1 MNMPTNTFTKNAL
14 QQNSPGQ
21 LLAAGTLSFFGAA
34 GTVTGSKYLL
44 KAKNKRILIDC
55 GLFQG
60 FKQLRLR
67 NWAPFPFD
75 VRKLDAVVLTHAH
88 IDHSGALPL
97 LAKQGYSGP
106 VYCTEATRELCEIML
121 PDAAH
126 LQEEEANYAN
136 RHAFSKHSPALPL
149 YTAEDANRSLALLKP
164 VAFDD
169 PLFLAGGLSVQWCR
183 AGHILGSA
191 SLSFDID
198 GRKLV
203 FSGDLGRPND
213 AVMKPPTPPAVAD
226 WLVVESTYGNRK
238 HSDIDPVEA
247 IFKILDATI
256 KRGGVLVIPAF
267 AVGRAQ
273 SILYYLYCLHRAGRI
288 PPVPIYLNSPMAVDA
303 THLFMRHGDEHHL
316 SQADY
321 QGMCKMVRIINTTE
335 ESRRLNTLSGPMVIV
350 SASGMATGG
359 RVLHHIK
366 QFGPDKINTIL
377 FAGFQA
383 AGTRGAK
390 LVEGAT
396 EIKMFGEYVP
406 IRAEVANLDC
416 LSSHADY
423 SEIIDWLR
431 RVKIEPVQIYI
442 THGEPTAADTMR
454 IHLEESLGWRARV
467 PDYLETVELR

>member
-1 MNMPTNTFTKNAL
+1 MNMVTNTITENAL
-14 QQNSPGQ
+14 QQSSSGQ
-21 LLAAGTLSFFGAA
+21 LPAAGTLSFFGAA

-44 KAKNKRILIDC
+44 TVKGKRILIDC

-67 NWAPFPFD
+67 NWTPFPFD
-75 VRKLDAVVLTHAH
+75 VRRLDAVVLTHAH

-149 YTAEDANRSLALLKP
+149 YTADDANRSLALLKP
-164 VAFDD
+164 VAFDE
-169 PLFLAGGLSVQWCR
+169 PLILAGGLSVQWCR

-203 FSGDLGRPND
+203 FSGDLGRPDD
-213 AVMKPPTPPAVAD
+213 AVMKPPTPLTVAD

-273 SILYYLYCLHRAGRI
+273 SILYYLYCLQRAGRI
-288 PPVPIYLNSPMAVDA
+288 PQVPIYLNSPMAVDA
-303 THLFMRHGDEHHL
+303 TYLFKRHGDEHHL
-316 SQADY
+316 SPDDY
-321 QGMCKMVRIINTTE
+321 QGMCQMVRIINTPE
-335 ESRRLNTLSGPMVIV
+335 ESRRLNTLHGPMVIV

-366 QFGPDKINTIL
+366 QFGPDKMNTIL

-454 IHLEESLGWRARV
+454 IHLQESLGWRARV